1 MIALSRTLS
10 RTLALSNS
18 CSFARSP
25 ALSLA
30 LSRTI
35 ALSHSCSFARSP
47 ALSLALSLALALS
60 RSCSFA
66 RSPAL
71 SLALSLALSH
81 SRALALPHSR
91 LFALPHY
98 WAELKRYTRENCR
111 YTFSELEKT
120 VLEAMESVDF
130 EDNPALCHEEQK
142 VDIGIYERVDSR
154 AESICKE
161 GVQVSQARN
170 TAGFCVN

>member
-1 MIALSRTLS
+1 MLSLALSLALSHS
-10 RTLALSNS
+10 RTLALS
-18 CSFARSP
+18 
-25 ALSLA
+25 LA
-30 LSRTI
+30 LPRS
-35 ALSHSCSFARSP
+35 LS
-47 ALSLALSLALALS
+47 LSLALALS
-60 RSCSFA
+60 RSCSLA

-142 VDIGIYERVDSR
+142 VDIGIYERVDS
-154 AESICKE
+154 
-161 GVQVSQARN
+161 
-170 TAGFCVN
+170 